1 MPSPGVSKDGHSGTG
16 RGASLVAQWPVQ
28 ETQVPSLIQIPQAM
42 EQLNPW
48 TTTTELRL

>member
-28 ETQVPSLIQIPQAM
+28 ETQVPSLIQEDPTGHGATK
-42 EQLNPW
+42 PVDHDY
-48 TTTTELRL
+48 